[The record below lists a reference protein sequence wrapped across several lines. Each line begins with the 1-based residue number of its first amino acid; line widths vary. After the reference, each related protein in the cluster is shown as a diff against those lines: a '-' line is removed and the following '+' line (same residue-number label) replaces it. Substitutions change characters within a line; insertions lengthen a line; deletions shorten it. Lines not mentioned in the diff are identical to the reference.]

1 MLNKINKYK
10 KQINEL
16 LHHNTYSKKTPLNT
30 KTTTKILKHF
40 TFDPYKTYIE
50 INTLEKKDKDKILLE
65 FFEFVKIKEYKNYFD
80 ITFKL
85 DENDIKSVLKTI
97 DDFNPETIIIYNIND
112 NKEFEKCIKKENIT
126 SDYYNYKIII
136 NLEQQRITIIYKK
149 DLKEITKKVKEINK
163 LFE

>member
-65 FFEFVKIKEYKNYFD
+65 EVIKITYF
-80 ITFKL
+80 TFC
-85 DENDIKSVLKTI
+85 S
-97 DDFNPETIIIYNIND
+97 
-112 NKEFEKCIKKENIT
+112 
-126 SDYYNYKIII
+126 
-136 NLEQQRITIIYKK
+136 
-149 DLKEITKKVKEINK
+149 
-163 LFE
+163 LFYQYSIFIFS